1 MTYKSDFLNI
11 LDQRGF
17 IHQGSDIE
25 GLDKKLT
32 EGVQSAYIGFDATA
46 QSLHIGNLTGIM
58 MLYWFQQTGH
68 KPITLMG
75 GGTSKVG
82 DPSFKDESRKLLDD
96 STISTNI
103 EHIKNTCFRQFLKYG
118 DGPTDALMVNNDDWL
133 SELKYLDFLRDYGR
147 YFTVNRMISFDSVKT
162 RLERESPLTLL
173 EFNYMVMQGY
183 DFVELRRRY
192 GTVLQMGGSDQW
204 GNIINGVDLW
214 RKMNARGLAQV
225 AAESGI
231 DDVMNTTD
239 QGLASIP
246 SIKDVHNDNA
256 IYALTAPLLTT
267 VSGQKMGKTEK
278 GAVWLNAAMLS
289 AYDYWQYWRN
299 VEDADVE
306 KLLLRFTTLPLD
318 EIARLSKLG
327 GAEINEAKKT
337 LAFEATKLCHGE
349 KAAQEA
355 AETARKTFE
364 QGSVGA
370 DLPAIEIDAARL
382 DQGVPFVDLL
392 VESGLAAS
400 KGEARRLIEGGGAR
414 ANDQPVGNIAHTS
427 TTADLTAD
435 GYIKLSAGKKKH
447 ALVRLKKAG

>member
-58 MLYWFQQTGH
+58 MLYWFQQAGH

-96 STISTNI
+96 ATISTNI

-118 DGPTDALMVNNDDWL
+118 DGPADALMVNNDDWL
-133 SELKYLDFLRDYGR
+133 SGLHYLSFLRDYGR
-147 YFTVNRMISFDSVKT
+147 FFTVNRMLSFDSVKL

-183 DFVELRRRY
+183 DFLELHRRY

-204 GNIINGVDLW
+204 GNIINGVELGHKAD
-214 RKMNARGLAQV
+214 QV
-225 AAESGI
+225 
-231 DDVMNTTD
+231 
-239 QGLASIP
+239 QLF
-246 SIKDVHNDNA
+246 
-256 IYALTAPLLTT
+256 ALTAPLLTT
-267 VSGQKMGKTEK
+267 ASGQKMGKTEK